1 MKITGKGSFRG
12 VAFLIEDE
20 QGINGGRRLV
30 KHEYPLREEG
40 LTEDLGKRLR
50 AYYVRCLVVGDDHIE
65 QAERLIKALEKS
77 GKGVLK
83 HPYFGEVDVL
93 LEDYKA
99 THSTAHQ
106 RVTRFDITFVP
117 AFEENAPEVATDTL
131 FSALSGYTDALN
143 ALSNEFA
150 ELLETVS
157 DVLAFVSD
165 NPILDLVDA
174 VINFVESIFE
184 GVRSVVGMFG
194 DAKDK
199 LTSFKNRI
207 DVLVLSPSMLAA
219 ELQNIIRLNMGINLN
234 STLTTTVS
242 SSPRATLSSIASL
255 RDGIIQY
262 KQNKNEVHQ
271 ADITRLNARLNNLNI
286 AKVKTLKN
294 EVAGSVDAG
303 TKQMKV
309 LNELVS
315 QYSSITMQSS
325 VITQITLKSLLTAK
339 VECVL
344 ARYVLSVA
352 IIEQARI
359 IVNAVTTSVAQKKT
373 SENMEIS
380 IVESKSDITHFATQF
395 DDNLE
400 NIMLD
405 AADAGQLSGYTALA
419 DYRSAVFEDLRARSE
434 RLPNTTTVTLKDTFP
449 ALVIEHQ
456 YTGNATTWKRLA
468 LRNGIKHPLFCLGGT
483 EIEVLQ

>member
-40 LTEDLGKRLR
+40 LTEDLGRRLR

-117 AFEENAPEVATDTL
+117 AFEDNAPEVATDTL

-242 SSPRATLSSIASL
+242 SNPRATLSSIASL

-271 ADITRLNARLNNLNI
+271 TDITRLNAKLNNLNI
-286 AKVKTLKN
+286 AKVKALKN
-294 EVAGSVDAG
+294 EVTGSVDAG

-315 QYSSITMQSS
+315 QYGSITTQSS
-325 VITQITLKSLLTAK
+325 VMAQITLKSLLTAK

-359 IVNAVTTSVAQKKT
+359 IVNAVTT
-373 SENMEIS
+373 
-380 IVESKSDITHFATQF
+380 VESKSDITHFATQF

-405 AADAGQLSGYTALA
+405 TADAGQLSGYTALA
-419 DYRSAVFEDLRARSE
+419 DYRSAVFEDLRVRSE
-434 RLPNTTTVTLKDTFP
+434 RLPNTATVTLIDTFP

>member
-40 LTEDLGKRLR
+40 LTEDLGRRLR

-117 AFEENAPEVATDTL
+117 AFEDNAPEVATDTL

-207 DVLVLSPSMLAA
+207 NVLVLSPSMLAA

-242 SSPRATLSSIASL
+242 SNPRATLSSIASL

-271 ADITRLNARLNNLNI
+271 TDITRLNAKLNNLNI
-286 AKVKTLKN
+286 AKVKALKN
-294 EVAGSVDAG
+294 EVTGSVDAG

-315 QYSSITMQSS
+315 QYGSITTQSS
-325 VITQITLKSLLTAK
+325 VMAQITLKSLLTAK

-359 IVNAVTTSVAQKKT
+359 IVNAVTT
-373 SENMEIS
+373 
-380 IVESKSDITHFATQF
+380 VESKSDITHFATQF

-405 AADAGQLSGYTALA
+405 TADAGQLSGYTALA
-419 DYRSAVFEDLRARSE
+419 DYRSAVFEDLRVRSE
-434 RLPNTTTVTLKDTFP
+434 RLPNTATVTLIDTFP

>member
-40 LTEDLGKRLR
+40 LTEDLGRRLR

-117 AFEENAPEVATDTL
+117 AFEDNAPEVATDTL

-207 DVLVLSPSMLAA
+207 NVLVLSPSMLAA

-242 SSPRATLSSIASL
+242 SNPRATLSSIASL

-271 ADITRLNARLNNLNI
+271 TDITRLNAKLNNLNI
-286 AKVKTLKN
+286 AKVKALKN
-294 EVAGSVDAG
+294 EVTGSVDAG

-315 QYSSITMQSS
+315 QYGSITTQSS
-325 VITQITLKSLLTAK
+325 VMAQITLKSLLTAK

-359 IVNAVTTSVAQKKT
+359 IVNAVTT
-373 SENMEIS
+373 
-380 IVESKSDITHFATQF
+380 VESKSDITHFATQF

-405 AADAGQLSGYTALA
+405 TADAGQLSGYAALA
-419 DYRSAVFEDLRARSE
+419 DYRSAVFEDLRVRSE
-434 RLPNTTTVTLKDTFP
+434 RLPNTATVTLIDTFP